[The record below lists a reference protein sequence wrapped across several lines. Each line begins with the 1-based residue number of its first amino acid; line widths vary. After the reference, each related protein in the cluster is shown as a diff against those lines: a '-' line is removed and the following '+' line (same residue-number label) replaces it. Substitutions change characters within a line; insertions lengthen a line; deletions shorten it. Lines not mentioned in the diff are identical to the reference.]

1 MKKPIYLKNRYMKFD
16 TSLRKKIIF
25 FIFFL
30 MPGGFILLSI
40 MLFFDEFILRGNH
53 DEINPK

>member
-1 MKKPIYLKNRYMKFD
+1 
-16 TSLRKKIIF
+16 
-25 FIFFL
+25 

-40 MLFFDEFILRGNH
+40 MLFFDEFILNRNH